1 MSQKS
6 QKTMI
11 AIEAVISALAT
22 TQNIQRPIVSIPPIS
37 IFIEY
42 SHVTTHIE
50 GNLMLIPNFDK

>member
-1 MSQKS
+1 MV
-6 QKTMI
+6 

-22 TQNIQRPIVSIPPIS
+22 AQNIQWPIVSIPPIL

-50 GNLMLIPNFDK
+50 GNWMLIPNFDK